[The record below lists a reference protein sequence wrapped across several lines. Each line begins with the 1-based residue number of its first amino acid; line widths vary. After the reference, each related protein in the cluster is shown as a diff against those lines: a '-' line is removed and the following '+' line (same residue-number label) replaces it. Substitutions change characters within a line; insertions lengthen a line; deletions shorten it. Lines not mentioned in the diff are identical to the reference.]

1 MKLKFLGTADSGGIP
16 SHNCACAIC
25 QDYRKKGDIN
35 LATCAYIEC
44 DNKEIILLDAGVEN
58 IATIFDG
65 RVIKAVFLTHFHADH
80 VLGLLRLRYSN
91 NEIECYHPKDP
102 LGFADIYKNHKAL
115 IFKENTP
122 FQEVLINGIKFF
134 PVPLFHSKNTTG
146 YIIQSE
152 DKTIAY
158 LTDCAGISEES
169 LRFIK
174 SFNLD
179 ACYLDA
185 CLAPNF
191 DNGNHLNYEQA
202 TALLDDI
209 GAENSHLMHSSHYT
223 LDYIKANNVKLKY
236 DYILPWHITS

>member
-1 MKLKFLGTADSGGIP
+1 MKLKFLGTTDSAGIP
-16 SHNCACAIC
+16 SHNCMCTIC
-25 QDYRKKGDIN
+25 QDYRKKGHIN

-44 DNKEIILLDAGVEN
+44 ENKEIILVDAGVED

-65 RVIKAVFLTHFHADH
+65 RIIKAVLLTHFHADH
-80 VLGLLRLRYSN
+80 VMGLFRLRYSN
-91 NEIECYHPKDP
+91 NEIECYHPRDP

-115 IFKENTP
+115 IFRENRA
-122 FQEVLINGIKFF
+122 FQKILINGIKFF

-146 YIIQSE
+146 YIIQSK

-169 LRFIK
+169 LRFVK

-202 TALLDDI
+202 TLLLDDI
-209 GAENSHLMHSSHYT
+209 GAKNSHLIHSSHYT
-223 LDYIKANNVKLKY
+223 LDYIKSNNIKLKY
-236 DYILPWHITS
+236 DYILPYHITS